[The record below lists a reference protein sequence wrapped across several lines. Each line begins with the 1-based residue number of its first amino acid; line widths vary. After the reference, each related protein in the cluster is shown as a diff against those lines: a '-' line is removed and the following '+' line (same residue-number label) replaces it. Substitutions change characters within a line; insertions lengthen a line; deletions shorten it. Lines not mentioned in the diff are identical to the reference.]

1 MKRTEVGLAS
11 ESSLRF
17 KQSAIQLAFLGSHLV
32 DKLISTQRGCNLIST
47 ICKDRIWGDK
57 QIVLTTAGGP
67 LGIDDYYMRAAFL
80 RSQVCFWES
89 SEVLLTQGVATT
101 LENTSHLTHGFYRI
115 QTKGAPSSKLW
126 HSSEPEAE
134 SASSPWGQ
142 RVLWFSVGALERI

>member
-47 ICKDRIWGDK
+47 IRKDRIWGDK

-80 RSQVCFWES
+80 RSQVCF
-89 SEVLLTQGVATT
+89 
-101 LENTSHLTHGFYRI
+101 
-115 QTKGAPSSKLW
+115 
-126 HSSEPEAE
+126 
-134 SASSPWGQ
+134 
-142 RVLWFSVGALERI
+142 